1 MSKQMWRYQAFED
14 NTEAIEEYC
23 AKHNLA
29 IQYLNNGYQLRIEG
43 VLDIYPVRMK
53 YHYIS
58 TNQRGEIDTL
68 DGLEDIVK
76 SLKSE
81 LISNIGGVLQYPKR
95 DGVVAIGHQPNELNI
110 LKPRKQRRWWMFWR
124 KR

>member
-1 MSKQMWRYQAFED
+1 MAKQMWRYQAFEE

-23 AKHNLA
+23 AKHNLG

-43 VLDIYPVRMK
+43 VVDIYPVRMK

-58 TNQRGEIDTL
+58 TGQRGEIDTL
-68 DGLEDIVK
+68 EGLEDIVQ
-76 SLKSE
+76 SLKDE
-81 LISNIGGVLQYPKR
+81 IVSNIGGVIQYPKR
-95 DGVVAIGHQPNELNI
+95 DGVVTIGEQPNQLNVI
-110 LKPRKQRRWWMFWR
+110 KPKRPRKWWMFWR